1 MARRDGLDPAAAA
14 LFKRL
19 RALRHALA
27 KEEGIAAFM
36 IFPDR
41 TLIEIAQLRPA
52 TLGELRTVHG
62 VGERKLARYGDT
74 FLQEIAM
81 PALG

>member
-1 MARRDGLDPAAAA
+1 
-14 LFKRL
+14 
-19 RALRHALA
+19 
-27 KEEGIAAFM
+27 M

-52 TLGELRTVHG
+52 TLGELRAVHG

-81 PALG
+81 PAPE